1 MIAGIDP
8 GLYASTLIDG
18 AITGSIFA
26 LLAMGIV
33 AVYRTTRT
41 LNLAQGGMATMG
53 AYLFITLREHS
64 VPTLL
69 ALPVV
74 VAVGAAVG
82 LGVGQL
88 IGWPLR
94 RASATVKLV
103 ASLGILL
110 VVQSVSAMSFGV
122 QSRPSPPLVSRHII
136 DVAGVTVVTD
146 GLVVL
151 VIAAAVA
158 LLLNRLFVRTRLG
171 LQMRAVAVDP
181 IAAALQGIDV
191 RFVTVAS
198 WTVGAV
204 LAFGAG
210 ALLGP
215 ILVDVQPYLLTLI
228 ALQALSATLVGRL
241 DSLTGAL
248 IGGLIVGEVVTFSQ
262 FWFPQTS
269 GNNSIALFGF
279 VLLLLLI
286 QRRGALVGGVVTA
299 VRRSL
304 RWSRPLSLGLLI
316 LGLFAPAI
324 FGKGDLVSVTASLVF
339 AIAALSVVIVT
350 GWAGQT
356 SLAQVTFMGVGAVTY
371 ARLTVDAGLP
381 MYFAIPLAVLAAAVL
396 SVVIGLPALR
406 LRGIYLAIATLA
418 FAEVIQDAVI
428 SNNSLSGSANGF
440 FVARPVLGPLDLTP
454 DRTLYYFLLGMLV
467 ACCLFV
473 AWLRRTSFGRQLM
486 ALSDTEV
493 GAAARGINL
502 TVAKLA
508 AFGVSAAL
516 AGLAGCLYVM
526 VVTSVAPAS
535 FNPLQSIFLLG
546 AVVLLGQ
553 ESVVA
558 AVAAGVL
565 YAYVPTFLVEHLTNV
580 FGDRA
585 AQLPNLLVGVG
596 LLALLVGREYLPEI
610 AERLPRLPR
619 NLLSHGGGATEALG
633 DATA

>member
-1 MIAGIDP
+1 
-8 GLYASTLIDG
+8 
-18 AITGSIFA
+18 
-26 LLAMGIV
+26 
-33 AVYRTTRT
+33 
-41 LNLAQGGMATMG
+41 
-53 AYLFITLREHS
+53 
-64 VPTLL
+64 
-69 ALPVV
+69 
-74 VAVGAAVG
+74 
-82 LGVGQL
+82 
-88 IGWPLR
+88 
-94 RASATVKLV
+94 
-103 ASLGILL
+103 
-110 VVQSVSAMSFGV
+110 
-122 QSRPSPPLVSRHII
+122 
-136 DVAGVTVVTD
+136 
-146 GLVVL
+146 
-151 VIAAAVA
+151 
-158 LLLNRLFVRTRLG
+158 
-171 LQMRAVAVDP
+171 
-181 IAAALQGIDV
+181 
-191 RFVTVAS
+191 
-198 WTVGAV
+198 
-204 LAFGAG
+204 
-210 ALLGP
+210 
-215 ILVDVQPYLLTLI
+215 
-228 ALQALSATLVGRL
+228 
-241 DSLTGAL
+241 
-248 IGGLIVGEVVTFSQ
+248 
-262 FWFPQTS
+262 
-269 GNNSIALFGF
+269 
-279 VLLLLLI
+279 
-286 QRRGALVGGVVTA
+286 
-299 VRRSL
+299 
-304 RWSRPLSLGLLI
+304 
-316 LGLFAPAI
+316 
-324 FGKGDLVSVTASLVF
+324 
-339 AIAALSVVIVT
+339 
-350 GWAGQT
+350 
-356 SLAQVTFMGVGAVTY
+356 MGVGAVTY

-454 DRTLYYFLLGMLV
+454 DRTLYYFLLGVLV

-619 NLLSHGGGATEALG
+619 NLLSRGGGATEALG